1 MEAADKTLLLRGDE
15 GTGWSRA
22 WKIAF
27 WARLGNGDHALKV
40 LNGLLKPAFT
50 YAMEYGMKGAGTY
63 PNLFCAHP
71 PFQVDGN
78 LGATAAIAEMLLQSN
93 SKNNIIQFLPALPSK
108 TEWKDGS
115 VKGICAPNGF
125 EINLEWS
132 DGEIKHAEIL
142 SKNGYDCFVLLPKG
156 MNIYNKKGKKIKF
169 RIIEKGIVSFKT
181 NMNGKYFVR

>member
-1 MEAADKTLLLRGDE
+1 
-15 GTGWSRA
+15 
-22 WKIAF
+22 
-27 WARLGNGDHALKV
+27 
-40 LNGLLKPAFT
+40 
-50 YAMEYGMKGAGTY
+50 
-63 PNLFCAHP
+63 
-71 PFQVDGN
+71 
-78 LGATAAIAEMLLQSN
+78 MLLQSN

-169 RIIEKGIVSFKT
+169 RIIEKDIVSFKT
-181 NMNGKYFVR
+181 NKNGKYFVR